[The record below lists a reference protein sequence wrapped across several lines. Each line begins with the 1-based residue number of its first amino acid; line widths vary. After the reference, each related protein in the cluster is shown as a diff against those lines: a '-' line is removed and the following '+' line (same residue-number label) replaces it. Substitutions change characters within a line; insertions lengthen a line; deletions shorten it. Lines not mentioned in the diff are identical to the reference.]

1 MQRKRKWY
9 RRLAVFCASIFMIL
23 ALVPETVHAALVADR
38 VKAVTKTYPGGSYY
52 NGYMTVEYV
61 KNGIRRTYIG
71 HECAGFVMY
80 VTDRAF
86 QKAYYNGSPD
96 YRKIYKTVSTKNTKE
111 MKSLFARAKIGDVI
125 RWTGRGGRHQAIFL
139 GADRRG
145 VQVYEANFGDDYN
158 RVWYAHMWPWNN
170 KALWTDTSSSVSVFR
185 YRDYEKIDRAVKKVS
200 LNRKSLLLR
209 RGKRYRLTAA
219 VRPSTAYNKKI
230 QWKSSDPKIAKVDA
244 RGNVK
249 GIKKGHAVI
258 TALARDGS
266 GKKASCRVTVR

>member
-1 MQRKRKWY
+1 MQRKRRWY
-9 RRLAVFCASIFMIL
+9 QRLAVICASLFFIL
-23 ALVPETVHAALVADR
+23 ALVPETAHAAVVADR
-38 VKAVTKTYPGGSYY
+38 IKAVAGTYPSGSYY

-80 VTDRAF
+80 VTDKAF
-86 QKAYYNGSPD
+86 QKPYYNGSPD
-96 YRKIYKTVSTKNTKE
+96 YRQVYKTVSTKNTKE

-125 RWTGRGGRHQAIFL
+125 RWTGRGGRHQAVFMS
-139 GADRRG
+139 ADRVG
-145 VQVYEANFGDDYN
+145 VQVYEANFGNDYN
-158 RVWYAHMWPWNN
+158 RVWYAHLWPWNN
-170 KALWTDTSSSVSVFR
+170 QRLWTETSSSVSVFR

-200 LNRKSLLLR
+200 LDRKSLFLK

-219 VRPSTAYNKKI
+219 VCPSTAYDKKI
-230 QWKSSDPKIAKVDA
+230 QWKSSAPKIAKVDA

-266 GKKASCRVTVR
+266 GRKAVCRVTVR